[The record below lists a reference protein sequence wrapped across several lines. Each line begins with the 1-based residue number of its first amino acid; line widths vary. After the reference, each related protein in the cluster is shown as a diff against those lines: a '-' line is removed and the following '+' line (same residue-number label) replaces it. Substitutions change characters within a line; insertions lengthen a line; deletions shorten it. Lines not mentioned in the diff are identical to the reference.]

1 MISIEN
7 LYFMLHQHLLK
18 PLGILDSMYAKF
30 GSTNVADL
38 ISIRYM
44 ETKFARDSGYV
55 WKWPSCYYCDQE
67 PLTERV
73 IDQAPGDRRLVFRML
88 ANSEHSAL
96 KKSALKARG
105 FLDWYYFFH
114 GFAALDWFN
123 DAQYFD
129 HDIDWTKPYISLN
142 RLCTGDR
149 SYRLNLI
156 ARLIDSGVID
166 SGYVS
171 LHLDTA
177 PQGTVA
183 HELDSEHSQLSLA
196 SKQLIQQHIG
206 QARYLDRASGTLG
219 NISADFGSEEF
230 KLWKSGLW
238 HVVTETVFY
247 HDKLHLTE
255 KVFKPIVAQ
264 RPFILAAAPGNLAY
278 LRSYGFQTFDRW
290 IDESYDSIVD
300 PDQRLQAIVD
310 QVQKICCLS
319 QKQQK
324 TMHAEMLSVLQHN
337 YNHFFNQFK
346 HIIVTELVDNFETC
360 VRIWNNGRIDDK
372 TLPLADLDLESVKKI
387 FSK

>member
-18 PLGILDSMYAKF
+18 PLGIMDIMYLKF

-38 ISIRYM
+38 CIKYS
-44 ETKFARDSGYV
+44 ETKFHWDSGYR
-55 WKWPSCYYCDQE
+55 WKWPTCYYCDQE

-73 IDQAPGDRRLVFRML
+73 IDQSPADYRLKFRML

-114 GFAALDWFN
+114 GFAALDWFY

-129 HDIDWTKPYISLN
+129 HDITWTKPYISLN

-177 PQGTVA
+177 LHGTVA

-196 SKQLIQQHIG
+196 SKQLIRQHIQ
-206 QARYLDRASGTLG
+206 QARYLDRAGGASGD
-219 NISADFGSEEF
+219 ISADFGYQEF

-278 LRSYGFQTFDRW
+278 LRSYGFHTFDRW

-310 QVQKICCLS
+310 QVKKICCLS
-319 QKQQK
+319 QQQQK

-337 YNHFFNQFK
+337 FNHFFNQFK

-360 VRIWNNGRIDDK
+360 VRIWNNCRIDDK
-372 TLPLADLDLESVKKI
+372 TLPLSDLDLESIKKI